1 MEHTIYLVTAIVGCT
16 LLLLQV
22 ILQVFGLG
30 AEADMDAAAPDVD
43 VDVDAGHDPAHG
55 TAGTVFFGILSFKAM
70 VSFAG
75 VFGLTGLSLESTD
88 LAMGH
93 RIAISVLAG
102 FVAMIVVAYMMRA
115 LHSLSTSGTLVLRNA
130 VGHQGSVY
138 LRVPPKGK
146 GQGKVTIELQGRS
159 VELPAVTDGGEEIP
173 TGHSIKVVEV
183 LGNETVK
190 VVAV

>member
-1 MEHTIYLVTAIVGCT
+1 MEHTVYLVTAIVGCT

-22 ILQVFGLG
+22 VLQVFGLG
-30 AEADMDAAAPDVD
+30 AEADMDAAAPDADIDAD
-43 VDVDAGHDPAHG
+43 VGDPAHG
-55 TAGTVFFGILSFKAM
+55 TAGNVFFGILSFKAL

-93 RIAISVLAG
+93 RIAIAVLAG
-102 FVAMIVVAYMMRA
+102 FVAMVLVAYMMRA
-115 LHSLSTSGTLVLRNA
+115 LHGLSTSGTLVLRNA

-138 LRVPPKGK
+138 LRVPPKGQ

-173 TGHSIKVVEV
+173 TGHSVKVVEV